1 MFGICAKGARNYRPV
16 SVLPVF
22 SKVFESLLSRQLLE
36 FFDNILSIFQ
46 CDFRNGYGTQPCL
59 LLMLDIWEGAT
70 DKNKAFGALLTNLS
84 KAIDK
89 S

>member
-1 MFGICAKGARNYRPV
+1 MSGICAKGARNYRPV

-22 SKVFESLLSRQLLE
+22 SKVFERLLSRQRLE
-36 FFDNILSIFQ
+36 FFDNVLSKFQ
-46 CDFRNGYGTQPCL
+46 CGFRNGYGTQSCL

-70 DKNKAFGALLTNLS
+70 DNNKAFGALLTDLS